1 MAKGYWIV
9 SLNIK
14 DQASYDEYKRRN
26 AAPLSLHGG
35 KFLVRG
41 GPYENILGES
51 RHHNVVIEFPTH
63 EAALACYRSH
73 AYQDAVQHLKRG
85 CDVDFVIIS
94 GYDGQQP

>member
-1 MAKGYWIV
+1 
-9 SLNIK
+9 
-14 DQASYDEYKRRN
+14 
-26 AAPLSLHGG
+26 
-35 KFLVRG
+35 
-41 GPYENILGES
+41 
-51 RHHNVVIEFPTH
+51 VVIEFPTH